1 MRGLSPSSIDN
12 YFAVGTT
19 AIAPERS
26 EGVLM
31 AASVNKVIL
40 IGNLGAKP
48 ELKYLSSG
56 QAVCELRLA
65 TNEQWTDKN
74 QQKQER
80 TEWHRVV
87 VWGKTGENCAQY
99 LDKGRAVYIEGRLQ
113 TRSWDDKN
121 TGEKRYMTEIV
132 ANSVQFL
139 GGGGEGGGPRGG
151 SRPQG
156 GPGGGSS
163 GGGADDFGPSPGGSS
178 GGDDDIP
185 F

>member
-1 MRGLSPSSIDN
+1 M
-12 YFAVGTT
+12 
-19 AIAPERS
+19 
-26 EGVLM
+26 
-31 AASVNKVIL
+31 ASVNKVIL

-48 ELKYLSSG
+48 ELKYLPSG

-65 TNEQWTDKN
+65 TNEVFTDKN

-80 TEWHRVV
+80 TEWHSVV

-99 LDKGRAVYIEGRLQ
+99 LDKGRSVYIEGRLQ

-121 TGEKRYMTEIV
+121 TGEKRYKTEIV
-132 ANSVQFL
+132 ANQVTFL
-139 GGGGEGGGPRGG
+139 GGGAGERAPGAGGGYQQRGPRPSNGEQMP
-151 SRPQG
+151 SG
-156 GPGGGSS
+156 GPGGGE
-163 GGGADDFGPSPGGSS
+163 DFGPPG